1 MRRLAAV
8 LLLVAFSSGALA
20 QNVGGEAPVFTLVG
34 LDGETIRLADYR
46 GTPVVVNVWATW
58 CRPCEAE
65 LAYFQRATD
74 ELNDAVAIVMLNLGE
89 RPEVVGAFLE
99 QRGLSL
105 PVALTPSRGQAASL
119 RAAGDAPDDSH
130 SVARRYHVYG
140 LPSTFLIDRRGVLA
154 ALHVG
159 PLDAA
164 GLASLLATVG
174 VAWVP

>member
-8 LLLVAFSSGALA
+8 LILAALSTAALA
-20 QNVGGEAPVFTLVG
+20 QNVGSEAPDFTLVG

-46 GTPVVVNVWATW
+46 GMPVVVNVWATW

-65 LAYFQRATD
+65 LPYFQRAADDLSDT
-74 ELNDAVAIVMLNLGE
+74 VALIMLNLGE
-89 RPEVVGAFLE
+89 RPEVVSAFLE

-140 LPSTFLIDRRGVLA
+140 LPTTFLIDQRGVLA
-154 ALHVG
+154 AQHVG
-159 PLDAA
+159 PLDAVD
-164 GLASLLATVG
+164 LASLLATVG